1 MLVLHYNILTNMKK
15 SILPFLILA
24 LSLLFQSQVSAQ
36 TSIQPNLK
44 FGNPTKEEMSITQC
58 PYDSSAKAMVLCN
71 ITDVSYMFAA
81 NTFKIEYCIKKRI
94 KILSQEGVDEANI
107 SIPYYS
113 PQASGGS
120 RESIR
125 SIKATAYNMVNGKM
139 VKTKMS
145 NDLIFEE
152 RLDKQQMLAKFT
164 VPQVKAGTVIEYQ
177 YVKSS
182 DFYYHIDTWMA
193 QETIPTLYT
202 AYDIEIPGI
211 FVFNLEQTGSN
222 SLQAAQEAGNRTYV
236 TNSDPEQ
243 TTRYS
248 FKGNNLPAI
257 KSDPFVWC
265 PAMYA
270 SKIDF
275 ELRSINIP
283 GQYYKNFTTSWK
295 DIDEMLMKDEDF
307 GDRIKRGNP
316 LKDEMKAARL
326 DTIQD
331 FKRKVTA
338 TYLLLKKIVKW
349 DGTYA
354 LFGNSSRNVLK
365 EGKASNADLNF
376 LLMNMLKS
384 LNIKTAPLVLRTRN
398 QGFLPLT
405 HPSIESLNTFAV
417 GIYEND
423 STMYVLDGSAEK
435 GYLDVLPTKLLTNA
449 HIVNGGEYDIMK
461 KATAKHSITIKAT
474 LKNEGLLEGLYASKY
489 YGISSLKKKTSF
501 LEAKDS
507 TEYVGNI
514 AQELNAN
521 IQKYAL
527 KGIRKYSPQ
536 VEEKIQ
542 FDKSIDM
549 GDIVYFSPVLE
560 KPFREV
566 PFTAEKRN
574 MPVEFD
580 CPILESYNLMVNIPQ
595 GYTIEDIP
603 QPKILRSPDKSII
616 FRTQSQYRDG
626 ILSTMYTFNIKKALF
641 FQDEYPGL
649 KNFFEDVY
657 KELNNVI
664 VLKKISQ

>member
-1 MLVLHYNILTNMKK
+1 MKK
-15 SILPFLILA
+15 QFLTILFIA
-24 LSLLFQSQVSAQ
+24 LYTLFCSNANAQS
-36 TSIQPNLK
+36 SIQPNLK
-44 FGNPTKEEMSITQC
+44 FGNPNKEEMSITTC
-58 PYDSSAKAMVLCN
+58 PYDSSAKAMVLCS
-71 ITDVSYMFAA
+71 ITDVSYIYAV
-81 NTFKIEYCIKKRI
+81 NTFKIEYSIKKRI

-120 RESIR
+120 REAIR

-152 RLDKQQMLAKFT
+152 RLDKQQMVTKFT

-177 YVKSS
+177 YIKSS
-182 DFYYHIDTWMA
+182 DFFYHIDTWMA

-202 AYDIEIPGI
+202 AYDVEIPGI
-211 FVFNLEQTGSN
+211 FVFNLEQTGSK
-222 SLQAAQEAGNRTYV
+222 SLQYSQEAANRAYI

-270 SKIDF
+270 NKIDF

-283 GQYYKNFTTSWK
+283 GQYYKNFTTSWQ

-316 LKDEMKAARL
+316 LKDEMKAARI
-326 DTIQD
+326 DTISD
-331 FKRKVTA
+331 FKRKVAA
-338 TYLLLKKIVKW
+338 TYLLLKKKVKW
-349 DGTYA
+349 DGSYA

-365 EGKASNADLNF
+365 EGKASNADINF

-384 LNIKTAPLVLRTRN
+384 LNIKTAPMVLRTRN
-398 QGFLPLT
+398 QGSLPLT

-423 STMYVLDGSAEK
+423 TTMYVFDGSAEK
-435 GYLDVLPTKLLTNA
+435 GYLDVLPAKLLTNA
-449 HIVNGGEYDIMK
+449 HIVNGGEYNIMK
-461 KATAKHSITIKAT
+461 KGAAKQSIIIKAT
-474 LKNEGLLEGLYASKY
+474 LKSDGQLEGLYTSKY
-489 YGISSLKKKTSF
+489 YGNSSLRKKASF

-507 TEYVGNI
+507 TEYVSKI
-514 AQELNAN
+514 AKEMNAN
-521 IQKYAL
+521 IQKYSL
-527 KGIRKYSPQ
+527 NGIHKYSPQ
-536 VEEKIQ
+536 AYEKIQ
-542 FDKSIDM
+542 FDKNIDM
-549 GDIVYFSPVLE
+549 GDIVYFSPMME
-560 KPFREV
+560 KPFRDV
-566 PFTAEKRN
+566 PFTAEKRD
-574 MPVEFD
+574 MPVEID
-580 CPILESYNLMVNIPQ
+580 CPMLVSYNMLVKIPQ
-595 GYTIEDIP
+595 GYTIEDVP
-603 QPKILRSPDKSII
+603 QPKILRSPDSNII
-616 FRTQSQYRDG
+616 FRTQSQYNDG
-626 ILSTMYTFNIKKALF
+626 ILSTMYTFHIKKALF

-657 KELNNVI
+657 KELDNVI